1 MNQAD
6 LSPRRAALPFFIWVA
21 GAARISCTWPPS
33 YIEGEF
39 KFFQQAIDQVLSK
52 NDKKKERLLWLI

>member
-1 MNQAD
+1 MKREQ
-6 LSPRRAALPFFIWVA
+6 RHAATQGGLPFFIWVA

-52 NDKKKERLLWLI
+52 NDKKKSVYYG